1 MPQDKINAYMTLYT
15 ALVTICEVAAP
26 MVPFLTES
34 IYQNLVRNIDKD
46 APISIHLCDY
56 PEVDEKLIDK
66 ELEDNMDEVLK
77 CVVFGRAARNTSN
90 IKNRQPIANM
100 FIKSDKELPAFF
112 VDIIKDELNIK
123 NVEWKEDVSEFS
135 TYIFKPQL
143 RTVGPK
149 YGKCL
154 GGIKEYLANVD
165 GNAAM
170 KTLKET
176 GALTFTVNDT
186 EISLLEEDLLIEVA
200 KSDDFVTEGD
210 NYVTVVLDTRLTP
223 ELIEEGYVRE
233 IISKIQSMRKEADFD
248 VTDRINV
255 YVEGND
261 RISEIIAAN
270 KDVIRTAVLAD
281 SVISG
286 ETNGFI
292 KDWNINGEDVKMGVA
307 RV

>member
-1 MPQDKINAYMTLYT
+1 MTLYT

-56 PEVDEKLIDK
+56 PEVQEEFIDT
-66 ELEDNMDEVLK
+66 ELEENMDEVLK

-100 FIKSDKELPAFF
+100 FIKSEKTLPEFF
-112 VDIIKDELNIK
+112 IDIIKDELNIK
-123 NVEWKEDVSEFS
+123 NVEWKDDVSEFS
-135 TYIFKPQL
+135 TYTFKPQL

-149 YGKCL
+149 YGKFL

-165 GNAAM
+165 GNKAM
-170 KTLKET
+170 QTLKSE
-176 GALTFTVNDT
+176 GVLKFTVNDT
-186 EISLLEEDLLIEVA
+186 EIALAEEDLLIDVA
-200 KSDDFVTEGD
+200 KSDDYVTEGD

-233 IISKIQSMRKEADFD
+233 IISKIQSMRKEADFN
-248 VTDRINV
+248 VTDRIKV
-255 YVEGND
+255 YAEGND
-261 RISEIIAAN
+261 KIAGILAAN
-270 KDVIRTAVLAD
+270 AEVIKTAVLAD
-281 SVISG
+281 ELISG
-286 ETNGFI
+286 SAAGFI

-307 RV
+307 KV

>member
-1 MPQDKINAYMTLYT
+1 
-15 ALVTICEVAAP
+15 
-26 MVPFLTES
+26 
-34 IYQNLVRNIDKD
+34 
-46 APISIHLCDY
+46 
-56 PEVDEKLIDK
+56 
-66 ELEDNMDEVLK
+66 MDEVLK

-90 IKNRQPIANM
+90 IKNIQPIANM

-261 RISEIIAAN
+261 RISEIIADN
-270 KDVIRTAVLAD
+270 KYVIRTAVLAD